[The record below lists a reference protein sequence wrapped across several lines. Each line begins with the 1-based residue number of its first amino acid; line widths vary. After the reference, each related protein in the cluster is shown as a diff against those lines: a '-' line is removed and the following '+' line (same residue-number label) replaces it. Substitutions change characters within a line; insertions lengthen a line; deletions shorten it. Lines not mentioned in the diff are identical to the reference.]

1 MLDGGSYVLTYF
13 HHVRNSGCYFEE
25 GQLLRR
31 VCEVITVYE
40 QQKIIIKNINL
51 RFQGYDE
58 TCKQRIVELRRH
70 TP

>member
-13 HHVRNSGCYFEE
+13 HHFRNSDCYFEE

-40 QQKIIIKNINL
+40 QQKIIITEIPRL
-51 RFQGYDE
+51 
-58 TCKQRIVELRRH
+58 
-70 TP
+70 